1 MNSSQGTA
9 ISFLNI
15 REQNLLKDVEDYIK
29 RGISEE
35 NDIFQT
41 FNFKLEEVEGF
52 RYRAKDAWRAV
63 TKIAVREARLKEI
76 KFEMLNSK
84 KLKVKQKFLFRVV
97 KLCIINISCIHNSF
111 QRYFQD
117 NPRDLLSLRHDKA
130 LHTVKV
136 QDHMSDV
143 PDYMI
148 PTSLKEFM
156 QNQEGENDKGTKKK
170 DKEYYK
176 KKQIG
181 YKKYQTKRSN
191 PLVGMEYTGLKKI

>member
-1 MNSSQGTA
+1 MNYFQGTA

-15 REQNLLKDVEDYIK
+15 KEQHLLKDVEDYIK
-29 RGISEE
+29 QGISEE

-76 KFEMLNSK
+76 KYEMLNSK
-84 KLKVKQKFLFRVV
+84 KLKVMLIYYIVKFMLLIILFV
-97 KLCIINISCIHNSF
+97 CICI

-130 LHTVKV
+130 LHTVKL

-148 PTSLKEFM
+148 PTTLKEYI
-156 QNQEGENDKGTKKK
+156 QNQEEENKNTQKK
-170 DKEYYK
+170 DKNYYK
-176 KKQIG
+176 RKLVG
-181 YKKYQTKRSN
+181 YKKYQAKKIN
-191 PLVGMEYTGLKKI
+191 PLIGMEYTGLKKP